1 MQAAVRRL
9 GVVERRTRHART
21 TRPAG
26 QVAAPALPRTAAAL
40 RRSASRLV
48 LGVAFGVMTTAPAAA
63 DVFFGDLH
71 AHSGLSDDATGSAE
85 GLFLAARDV
94 VGLDFVALTDHDA
107 FLTLPEWDILRLT
120 AGSFDQPGRFVAF
133 TGVEWTHRW
142 HMNAYFVSDE
152 VPLCPGGGC
161 PEASDFYAFY
171 GPAVVAEAAAA
182 HVNHPADVFKVY
194 WDEID
199 DTLTTNVEVWNTGSE
214 GDNEPGFGNALWAL
228 RTGFR
233 LGLLGVS
240 DDHHTDREPFILGTG
255 LTACRGESLTRAVLL
270 EELRARRCWATNG
283 ARIELDVRVASR
295 SMGATMRAR
304 IGSRLPIDVQVTAP
318 AGPFEIEMLQG
329 GRVIAMHEC
338 ASSPCAVQGEAF
350 VHDPN
355 DFIHVRV
362 RHADGGRAWSSPIW
376 IEGLCA
382 PDQNCLADR
391 VVGRGAT
398 RHDCL
403 AGWLLPAS
411 QSQKIR
417 TGRVARIECSD
428 GDPRCDTTPTD
439 GECTVRAGLCFG
451 ATTPA
456 EVCTTLPTERFTVL
470 FSGPRPNERGSAGW
484 ENAATLRAIHR
495 AWSTGASDVACSPL
509 AELRAPIGRTRL
521 AVAARST
528 GALDVDALVI
538 DCAAEAENGQ
548 DNIY

>member
-1 MQAAVRRL
+1 MLSRKGIAPPSFATRASVLRWL
-9 GVVERRTRHART
+9 GAF
-21 TRPAG
+21 A
-26 QVAAPALPRTAAAL
+26 
-40 RRSASRLV
+40 
-48 LGVAFGVMTTAPAAA
+48 LGVAPCVMTTPLAAA

-94 VGLDFVALTDHDA
+94 ALLDFVALTDHDA

-142 HMNAYFVSDE
+142 HMNAYFVSDD
-152 VPLCPGGGC
+152 VPVCPGGGC
-161 PEASDFYAFY
+161 PEAADFYAFY
-171 GPAVVAEAAAA
+171 GPAVVAETAAA
-182 HVNHPADVFKVY
+182 HVNHPADLFKVY

-199 DTLTTNVEVWNTGSE
+199 DTLTTNVEVWNTGSV

-228 RTGFR
+228 RAGFR

-240 DDHHTDREPFILGTG
+240 DDHHVDREPFLLGTG
-255 LTACRGESLTRAVLL
+255 LTACRGASLTREVLL

-283 ARIELDVRVASR
+283 ARIELDVQVASR
-295 SMGATMRAR
+295 PMGSTIPAR

-318 AGPFEIEMLQG
+318 AGSFEIEILQG
-329 GRVIAMHEC
+329 GRVIALHEC
-338 ASSPCAVQGEAF
+338 TGSPCEVQSGAF

-355 DFIHVRV
+355 DFVHVRV
-362 RHADGGRAWSSPIW
+362 NLAGGGRAWSSPIW

-382 PDQNCLADR
+382 PGQNCLANR

-403 AGWLLPAS
+403 AGWLLPAA
-411 QSQKIR
+411 QSQTIK
-417 TGRVARIECSD
+417 TGRVARIACTE
-428 GDPRCDTTPTD
+428 GDPSCDTAPAD
-439 GECTVRAGLCFG
+439 GQCTVQAGLCFG

-456 EVCTTLPTERFTVL
+456 EACTTPPPASFTVL
-470 FSGPRPNERGSAGW
+470 SSGPQPSVRGSAGW

-521 AVAARST
+521 AVLARGE

-538 DCAAEAENGQ
+538 DCAPPASPGQ
-548 DNIY
+548 EEPSRGTNQLSPGRASIAR